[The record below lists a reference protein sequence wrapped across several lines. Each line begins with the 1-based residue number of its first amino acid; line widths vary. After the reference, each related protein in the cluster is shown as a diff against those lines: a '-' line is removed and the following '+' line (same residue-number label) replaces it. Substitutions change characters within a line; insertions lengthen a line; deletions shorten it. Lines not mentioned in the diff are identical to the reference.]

1 MSFVKKGASAVGK
14 LIVVIVLGAA
24 FVTGLAGVVFMS
36 LQGSE
41 VKVPEIVGKN
51 FNDSERELE
60 SLGLR
65 IKKRADR
72 YSEEAPN
79 TVLEQLPR
87 PGDTVKTGQLILV
100 VTSKP
105 NPEGEEK
112 PATIQKGN
120 QEPDDSATIE
130 ELISDKPKKRD
141 SNSNSNTNKKKSSA
155 TRDVIQGSNTATN
168 SSSETGGTGD
178 KSNSNKEKDG
188 PNTPDGK
195 PSNPGPSPK
204 PTAAKTPGA
213 SDTRD
218 RRTPNRPGN

>member
-1 MSFVKKGASAVGK
+1 MSFVKKGASALGK
-14 LIVVIVLGAA
+14 LIVVIVLGVA
-24 FVTGLAGVVFMS
+24 FVAGLAGVVFMS

-51 FNDSERELE
+51 FNDSEKELE

-105 NPEGEEK
+105 NPEGEER

-120 QEPDDSATIE
+120 QQQDDSETIE

-141 SNSNSNTNKKKSSA
+141 SNSNSNTNKKKTSA

-168 SSSETGGTGD
+168 SSADTGGTGD

-188 PNTPDGK
+188 QNPPDGK
-195 PSNPGPSPK
+195 PANPGPSPK
-204 PTAAKTPGA
+204 PTASKTPGGG
-213 SDTRD
+213 DTRE

>member
-1 MSFVKKGASAVGK
+1 MSFVKKGASAIGK
-14 LIVVIVLGAA
+14 LVTVIVLGAA
-24 FVTGLAGVVFMS
+24 FVAGMTGVVYMS
-36 LQGSE
+36 LQGTE
-41 VKVPEIVGKN
+41 VRVPEIVGKN
-51 FNDSERELE
+51 FTESERELE
-60 SLGLR
+60 GLGLR

-112 PATIQKGN
+112 PATLQKGN
-120 QEPDDSATIE
+120 QERDDSATIE

-141 SNSNSNTNKKKSSA
+141 SNSNSNTSKKKSSS
-155 TRDVIQGSNTATN
+155 TRDVIKDANTSTN
-168 SSSETGGTGD
+168 SSSGDGGSGD
-178 KSNSNKEKDG
+178 PNNSSKEKG
-188 PNTPDGK
+188 NTAPAGSK
-195 PSNPGPSPK
+195 QVNPTASPK

-213 SDTRD
+213 GDVRE
-218 RRTPNRPGN
+218 RRNPDKPGN

>member
-1 MSFVKKGASAVGK
+1 VSFVKKGASAIGK
-14 LIVVIVLGAA
+14 LIIAIVLGLA
-24 FVTGLAGVVFMS
+24 FVSGLAGVVYMS

-41 VKVPEIVGKN
+41 VRVPEIVGKN
-51 FNDSERELE
+51 FEESERELE

-72 YSEEAPN
+72 YSQEAPN

-112 PATIQKGN
+112 PATLQKGN
-120 QEPDDSATIE
+120 QDTKDDSETIE

-141 SNSNSNTNKKKSSA
+141 ANSNSNTNKKKSAA
-155 TRDVIQGSNTATN
+155 TRDVIANSASNTSSQSGN
-168 SSSETGGTGD
+168 SNE
-178 KSNSNKEKDG
+178 SNSNKDKNE
-188 PNTPDGK
+188 TPGNK
-195 PSNPGPSPK
+195 QGTPGSSPK
-204 PTAAKTPGA
+204 PTPAKTPGGG
-213 SDTRD
+213 DTRE
-218 RRTPNRPGN
+218 RRNPNN